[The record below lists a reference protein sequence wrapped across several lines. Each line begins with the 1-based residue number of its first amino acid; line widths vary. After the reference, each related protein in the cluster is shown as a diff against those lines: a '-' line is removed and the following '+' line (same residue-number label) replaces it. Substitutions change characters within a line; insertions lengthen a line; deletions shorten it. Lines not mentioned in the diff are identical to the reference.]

1 MLRSFLHDAAEH
13 QTLYQTSLGVNSLTP
28 QLPISTIDAAIYRRC
43 AFTASCELWRRRRH
57 RWSSLL
63 SSLEAPQHTTSSGRR
78 MIIRAR
84 HSPMGGCVVD
94 RLGALTTRAR
104 RGVPER
110 ERRWQMMT
118 EATAPPPPLDQPGT
132 VLVAHDVSVN
142 AHGVHFYEVR
152 LPPTTRTGRL
162 RLFELA
168 TTRTIVFNHPLQT
181 DIDVRPAT
189 PRAHVRSEEHHV

>member
-1 MLRSFLHDAAEH
+1 
-13 QTLYQTSLGVNSLTP
+13 
-28 QLPISTIDAAIYRRC
+28 
-43 AFTASCELWRRRRH
+43 
-57 RWSSLL
+57 
-63 SSLEAPQHTTSSGRR
+63 
-78 MIIRAR
+78 
-84 HSPMGGCVVD
+84 
-94 RLGALTTRAR
+94 
-104 RGVPER
+104 
-110 ERRWQMMT
+110 MT

-189 PRAHVRSEEHHV
+189 PRAHVRAVTARVEATNTDDDDDVTCYRLAHKQLIVCDGSHLYDPTRSYIECHYSQ